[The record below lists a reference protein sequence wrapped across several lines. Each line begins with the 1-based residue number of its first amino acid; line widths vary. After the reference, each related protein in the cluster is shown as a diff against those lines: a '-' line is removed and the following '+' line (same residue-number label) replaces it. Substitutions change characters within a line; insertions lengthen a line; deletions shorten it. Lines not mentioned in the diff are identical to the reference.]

1 MQTWSGRGLVSH
13 MQYRDYY
20 SILGVP
26 RHASEKEIRRAFR
39 RLARRYHPDKNPGD
53 RAAEERFK
61 EVNEAHEVLADPDK
75 RKRYDQVGAQWHQFQ
90 RAGGNPR
97 DLDFDRWVR
106 HSTGGRPVD
115 YGPPNEELS
124 GLGGFSDFF
133 RSLFGEPE
141 PQPSMHWRKAQRR
154 PRRGQDIESPV
165 ELSLEEA
172 FQGTSR
178 VLDVGG
184 SHLEVKIPP
193 GVKTGSKVRITGKGG
208 PGSRGAPA
216 GDILL
221 SVQVLPH
228 PVFVREGD
236 DLHCEVRVDL
246 YTALLGGEVQVPTMK
261 GAVWLKIPPET
272 QAGRSFRLR
281 GQGMPHMRDPNVQ
294 GDLLA
299 KVVPVLPEKLT
310 EREKEGFRELAQ
322 LRQRSTSGKT

>member
-1 MQTWSGRGLVSH
+1 

-20 SILGVP
+20 RILGVP

-39 RLARRYHPDKNPGD
+39 RLARRYHPDRNPGD

-75 RKRYDQVGAQWHQFQ
+75 RKHYDWVGAQRHQFQ
-90 RAGGNPR
+90 QAGGEPR
-97 DLDFDRWVR
+97 DGDFDGWVR
-106 HSTGGRPVD
+106 HSTTGRGLD
-115 YGPPNEELS
+115 YGAPHEELS
-124 GLGGFSDFF
+124 GRGGFSDFF
-133 RSLFGEPE
+133 RSLFGESE
-141 PQPSMHWRKAQRR
+141 AQPSMHWRKAQRR
-154 PRRGQDIESPV
+154 PRRGQDIETPV

-172 FQGTSR
+172 FRGTSR
-178 VLDVGG
+178 VLEVGG

-216 GDILL
+216 GDILF
-221 SVQVLPH
+221 SIQVLPH

-236 DLHCEVRVDL
+236 DLHCEVKVDL

-272 QAGRSFRLR
+272 QSGRSFRLR
-281 GQGMPHMRDPNVQ
+281 GQGMPRMRDPLVQ
-294 GDLLA
+294 GDLVA
-299 KVVPVLPEKLT
+299 KVVPVLPEGLT
-310 EREKEGFRELAQ
+310 DQERDAFRELAR
-322 LRQRSTSGKT
+322 LRRRSTSGKA

>member
-1 MQTWSGRGLVSH
+1 

-20 SILGVP
+20 SILEVP

-61 EVNEAHEVLADPDK
+61 EINEAHEVLADPDK

-90 RAGGNPR
+90 RMGGDPR
-97 DLDFDRWVR
+97 DFDFDQWLH
-106 HSTGGRPVD
+106 HSAAGRRVD
-115 YGPPNEELS
+115 YGTVYEGPD

-133 RSLFGEPE
+133 RAIFGEPE
-141 PQPSMHWRKAQRR
+141 AQPSMQWRKAQRR
-154 PRRGQDIESPV
+154 PRRGQDIETPV

-178 VLDVGG
+178 LLEVGG
-184 SHLEVKIPP
+184 SCLEVRIPP

-208 PGSRGAPA
+208 PGSRGAPS

-221 SVQVLPH
+221 SVHVLPH
-228 PVFVREGD
+228 PVFERKGD
-236 DLHCEVRVDL
+236 DLHCDVRVDL
-246 YTALLGGEVQVPTMK
+246 YTALLGGEVQVPTLR
-261 GAVWLKIPPET
+261 GDVWLKIPPET

-281 GQGMPHMRDPNVQ
+281 GQGMPHMRDPSVQ

-299 KVVPVLPEKLT
+299 RVVPVLPEGLT
-310 EREKEGFRELAQ
+310 EREKEAFRELAR
-322 LRQRSTSGKT
+322 LRQQSTGGKA